1 MKLLA
6 ARKFAISK
14 HKGLKRKDCK
24 TPYWRHLEKVVQ
36 NLQKIGVKD
45 DSVLCAGWLHD
56 TIEDTATDYDDI
68 YEKFGKK
75 CADMVASLTK
85 DTRLAKPMR
94 EREYVIRL
102 KRASIDAK
110 IVKLCD
116 VWANIADLENTSYSF
131 EKKKRQAKEKMVYL
145 RAILP
150 AISKNGGRFSGL
162 DNALEKINGLLE
174 NYGLAKINPRVPV
187 QSTLLDP

>member
-102 KRASIDAK
+102 KRASLDAK

-131 EKKKRQAKEKMVYL
+131 EKKKRQVKEKMVYL

-150 AISKNGGRFSGL
+150 AISKNEGRFSGL
-162 DNALEKINGLLE
+162 DYALEKINYLLE

>member
-85 DTRLAKPMR
+85 DTRLAKPKR

-102 KRASIDAK
+102 KRASPDAK

-131 EKKKRQAKEKMVYL
+131 EKKKRQVIEKLRYLDAIMPQIIRYKTKYPGLILAQKDLEELLSYYGKEKTFY
-145 RAILP
+145 
-150 AISKNGGRFSGL
+150 
-162 DNALEKINGLLE
+162 
-174 NYGLAKINPRVPV
+174 
-187 QSTLLDP
+187 